1 MQKRKTIYVTI
12 LIGCHTKCFNAI
24 FIRARHTAPPSLTK
38 FIMHVLFFDRP
49 FYLESFFFLFSY
61 FWVRAAKNY
70 CLDLLFF
77 SKHQALITVNN
88 FNRRD
93 ICSPSLSPVWCV
105 WISLKSTLAAESRFY
120 VRLAFFVS
128 IAFAQLFATLIRILH
143 CIKHRFI

>member
-1 MQKRKTIYVTI
+1 MGAIQNALMLYLYARATQHHPRSLNLLCTF
-12 LIGCHTKCFNAI
+12 CFSIDRSIWN
-24 FIRARHTAPPSLTK
+24 
-38 FIMHVLFFDRP
+38 LFF
-49 FYLESFFFLFSY
+49 SSLFSY

-93 ICSPSLSPVWCV
+93 ICSPSLSLVWCV

-120 VRLAFFVS
+120 VRFAFFSKASPLHRYLQRLSVFC
-128 IAFAQLFATLIRILH
+128 IA
-143 CIKHRFI
+143 